1 LDFGRLGFVPTNICS
16 LKFLRLWNLQLHYC
30 AYKMPTIGPYPKPAE
45 FVHLASAFSKIGFE
59 AVSLRFYNENAGV
72 LSVLFCATR
81 FAHHVIALLTPE
93 FDEYKL

>member
-1 LDFGRLGFVPTNICS
+1 MFTPDSVVILATRYTARIDICLDFGRLGFVPTNICS

-59 AVSLRFYNENAGV
+59 AVSFFEV
-72 LSVLFCATR
+72 LQ
-81 FAHHVIALLTPE
+81 
-93 FDEYKL
+93 